1 MSRTAIIGGGL
12 AGLACAHA
20 LQARGA
26 EWTLFEASD
35 AVGGRVRTDMV
46 DGFRLDRGFQV
57 YLTGYRAAGELLD
70 YAALRLRQLHAGAMV
85 FDGRR
90 FVDAG
95 DVGDFGYFDKF
106 SFAAWIKPRAGKDGT
121 ILSRMVEDQSD
132 SAFASIDEGYRVF
145 LKDGHVQLH
154 LTKRWLD
161 DALRV
166 ETEEQVPPDQWRH
179 ITVVYDGSRVA
190 AGVKIFINGQ
200 PQAAIGVSMTPSL
213 SVL

>member
-70 YAALRLRQLHAGAMV
+70 YAALRLRQFHAGAMV

-90 FVDAG
+90 FV
-95 DVGDFGYFDKF
+95 
-106 SFAAWIKPRAGKDGT
+106 
-121 ILSRMVEDQSD
+121 
-132 SAFASIDEGYRVF
+132 RVSNP
-145 LKDGHVQLH
+145 LRHPI
-154 LTKRWLD
+154 
-161 DALRV
+161 DALRGLASSPATAMDLARLAPV
-166 ETEEQVPPDQWRH
+166 WANFTVRMKQDPECDKAWGWVLEMYAYTAAARAVGIFLVLRAPRTASVVPAVVVISTAAATTAPSSRG
-179 ITVVYDGSRVA
+179 TVTANGLGFVA
-190 AGVKIFINGQ
+190 A
-200 PQAAIGVSMTPSL
+200 ASA
-213 SVL
+213 